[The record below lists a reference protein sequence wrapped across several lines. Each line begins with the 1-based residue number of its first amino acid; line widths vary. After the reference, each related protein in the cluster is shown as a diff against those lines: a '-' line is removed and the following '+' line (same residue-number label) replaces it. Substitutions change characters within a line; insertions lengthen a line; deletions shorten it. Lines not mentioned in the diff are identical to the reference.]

1 MSEPQ
6 EPNEQPPSSPWAFA
20 SVGFELVIPV
30 ALLTYGG
37 YRLDGRLGTLPL
49 FLVLGLLLGMAVGFT
64 SVFRRVLPRKGGG
77 R

>member
-6 EPNEQPPSSPWAFA
+6 QPNEQPRQSPWAFA
-20 SVGFELVIPV
+20 SVGLELVIPV

-37 YRLDGRLGTLPL
+37 YRLDGWLGTLPL
-49 FLVLGLLLGMAVGFT
+49 FLILGVFLGMAVGFY
-64 SVFRRVLPRKGGG
+64 SVFRRVLPPKGSG

>member
-6 EPNEQPPSSPWAFA
+6 EPNEQPPPSPWAFA

-30 ALLTYGG
+30 ALLAYGG
-37 YRLDGRLGTLPL
+37 YWLDGRLGTPPV
-49 FLVLGLLLGMAVGFT
+49 FLIVGVLLGMTVGFT
-64 SVFRRVLPRKGGG
+64 SVFRRVLPRKGNG